1 MVANSQKWQRMVE
14 KLVAKPRRKG
24 ENSCYWLLAD
34 WWWSEEVLSNEGRR
48 NGGRQQWRKVKM
60 VVDQEKNG
68 EVERE
73 KKERGRERG
82 KRKRNK

>member
-1 MVANSQKWQRMVE
+1 MGLHVVANNQKWRRMVE
-14 KLVAKPRRKG
+14 KLAEKKRG
-24 ENSCYWLLAD
+24 ENSHYWLL
-34 WWWSEEVLSNEGRR
+34 EEVLSNEGRR
-48 NGGRQQWRKVKM
+48 NGGRQRWRKVKM